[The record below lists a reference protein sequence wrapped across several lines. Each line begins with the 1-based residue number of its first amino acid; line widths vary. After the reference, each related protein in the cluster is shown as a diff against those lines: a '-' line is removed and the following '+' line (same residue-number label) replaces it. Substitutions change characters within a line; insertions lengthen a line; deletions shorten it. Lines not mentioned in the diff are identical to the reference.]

1 MIRSLVFL
9 VALAVVLVL
18 PASAAGADPEPLN
31 VWNTPA
37 QQATPQT
44 PPETLLL
51 MAQRAALNGQY
62 EQAVALYDL
71 VLQQGDATPAEARAE
86 ANIGLGKAALREGLF
101 IEAVNALTAFLDQNP
116 TEARAPAARFLR
128 GDAYLGL
135 SLWDQAIADFRAYM
149 DLRPG
154 LLDSY
159 ALERIADAQLA
170 LGQLDAALVS
180 YNESAEA
187 SRSLVPQA
195 ALRERVAQVYLAN
208 GRPADAVAQYD
219 AILSVAQNAAYR
231 AGIELLAARAEA
243 DAEKTEPSL
252 ARMERI
258 FTTYPDRP
266 EAYFAMQALEEAGRT
281 LDDYAR
287 GVVAFNYGDY
297 PLAVEALTAYSTDRS
312 IAETPAQL
320 HLLLGRAYREMGNT
334 PAALTAFQTI
344 VEQYPTDELFG
355 EALLEQGRTLYRGGD
370 TLAAIEAYLKVANT
384 YDYLTQ
390 TPEALWRAG
399 FLYAELGQS
408 AEARTT
414 FERLADT
421 YPNTAQAVDGLLL
434 AANEAMKTGDT
445 AAAERYFSEVAAK
458 AVGEDQAQALLQVG
472 RLALARGDQQI
483 ATQAL
488 TQAAQAAPDS
498 YFAARARDISSNV
511 APFSPPANVNWF
523 FDDTAAVTEAEAWLR
538 STFALTQE
546 GALWALSP
554 TLAQDPRLVRGQALW
569 EAGAYDEARTE
580 FDDLITSFETDALA
594 SYQLAIWFRGLGA
607 YQDSI
612 VAAANVIRA
621 ANVGTLDAPRFIA
634 RMRYPAYYLDAV
646 QAAVDRFS
654 VDPLLMFSL
663 IRHESLFDRYA
674 TAAAGEKGLTQ
685 VIPPTADYIA
695 SQLGL
700 PNFNHNLLFRPAVSV
715 EFGAYY
721 LKEQLD
727 TFEGNVTAALSGYN
741 AGPGR
746 ALSWIELS
754 GGDHDLFLTA
764 ISIDSTR
771 TYVQRI
777 YSFYNIYRAL
787 YGA

>member
-1 MIRSLVFL
+1 MTRILTL
-9 VALAVVLVL
+9 LIGLCALIAL
-18 PASAAGADPEPLN
+18 PASAAGADPVPQN
-31 VWNTPA
+31 VWNWPE
-37 QQATPQT
+37 QEPTPQT

-51 MAQRAALNGQY
+51 MAERAALNGQY
-62 EQAVALYDL
+62 EQAVQLFQL
-71 VLQQGDATPAEARAE
+71 VLEQGEAATVEARAQ
-86 ANIGLGKAALREGLF
+86 ATVGLGKAALREGLF
-101 IEAVNALTAFLDQNP
+101 IEAVNSLTAFLDQYP
-116 TEARAPAARFLR
+116 DDARAAPARFLR

-149 DLRPG
+149 SLKPG

-170 LGQLDAALVS
+170 IGQLETALAS
-180 YNESAEA
+180 YNEAASA
-187 SRSLVPQA
+187 SRSLIPQV

-208 GRPADAVAQYD
+208 NRPAEAVAQYD
-219 AILSVAQNAAYR
+219 AILAVAQTAAYR

-243 DAEKTEPSL
+243 TAGLVEPGL

-266 EAYFAMQALEEAGRT
+266 EAYFAMQALEAAGRT

-297 PLAVEALTAYSTDRS
+297 PLAVEALTAYASNRDLT
-312 IAETPAQL
+312 EVPTQL
-320 HLLLGRAYREMGNT
+320 YLLLGRAYREIGNT
-334 PAALTAFQTI
+334 QAALTAFQTI
-344 VEQYPTDELFG
+344 VEQYPTDERFG
-355 EALLEQGRTLYRGGD
+355 DALLEQGRTLFQGGD
-370 TLAAIEAYLKVANT
+370 TLAAIDAYLRVANT

-390 TPEALWRAG
+390 TPEALYRAG
-399 FLYAELGQS
+399 FLYASLDRPT
-408 AEARTT
+408 EARGV
-414 FERLADT
+414 FERLADS
-421 YPNTAQAVDGLLL
+421 YPNTAQAVDGLML
-434 AANEAMKTGDT
+434 AASEALKAGDT

-458 AVGEDQAQALLQVG
+458 AVGEDRAQALLQVG
-472 RLALARGDQQI
+472 RMAMARGDQQI
-483 ATQAL
+483 AGQAL
-488 TQAAQAAPDS
+488 SQAAAAAPDS
-498 YFAARARDISSNV
+498 YFAARARDISANL
-511 APFSPPANVNWF
+511 APFAAPPALNWF
-523 FDDTAAVTEAEAWLR
+523 SDDSAAVTEAESWLR

-546 GALWALSP
+546 GALWPLSP
-554 TLAQDPRLVRGQALW
+554 TLADDPRLVRGQALW
-569 EAGAYDEARTE
+569 DAGAHDESRTE
-580 FDDLITSFETDALA
+580 FDDLIGSFETDPLA
-594 SYQLAIWFRGLGA
+594 SYQLAIYFRGLGA

-621 ANVGTLDAPRFIA
+621 ANVGTLDAPPFIA

-646 QAAVDRFS
+646 LAAASRFD

-663 IRHESLFDRYA
+663 IRHESLFDTYA

-695 SQLGL
+695 SKLGL
-700 PNFNHNLLFRPAVSV
+700 TGFNHNLLFRPSVSV

-721 LKEQLD
+721 LSEQLNGFD
-727 TFEGNVTAALSGYN
+727 GNATAALAGYN

-746 ALSWIELS
+746 AIEWLNLS
-754 GGDHDLFLTA
+754 GGDHDQFLTA
-764 ISIDSTR
+764 ISIASTR

-787 YGA
+787 YGG